1 MLLIKFQLPHYK
13 DTCLPQGITSSIP
26 VNSPRTS
33 SSALVQLT
41 ALSIMELN
49 LAFIFVAIF
58 DALCCRNELIGKSV
72 TNFVLG
78 KDNAKVSRLTT
89 GPSCFAAC

>member
-1 MLLIKFQLPHYK
+1 
-13 DTCLPQGITSSIP
+13 
-26 VNSPRTS
+26 
-33 SSALVQLT
+33 
-41 ALSIMELN
+41 MELN